1 MMPQSYRHCEPL
13 KGLSGE
19 TIQLFIGL
27 TKVFKIYLII
37 NWLDSFA
44 LRARNDV
51 IFIIAEDR

>member
-1 MMPQSYRHCEPL
+1 MLQPYRHCEPL